1 MLSYR
6 HSFHAGNFDDLVKYI
21 VLVEI
26 LQHLTQKDTAFEYI
40 DTHSGVGLYDL
51 QSSDSQKLHEYTEGI
66 GKLNFEEFP
75 ELSRYFD
82 VIKSFNDSDTI
93 KFYPG
98 SPSIAQY
105 FLRTQDRGWL
115 FELHPKDYELLQ
127 SNFSRCRNIRA
138 RHQDGFK
145 GLMALVPPKSRR
157 GLVLIDPSYEIKSDY
172 NLVIDAVIKAH
183 KKFAQGIYCIWYPVV
198 DRQNIQKM
206 EKKIIQ
212 SGIKNIQRFELGVT
226 EDSSQSGMTSS
237 GMIVINPPWKLFDK
251 MSQLLPKL
259 SRHLRDNNQPIFKCE
274 VLVGES

>member
-6 HSFHAGNFDDLVKYI
+6 HSFHAGNFADLLKHI

-98 SPSIAQY
+98 SPSIAQ
-105 FLRTQDRGWL
+105 
-115 FELHPKDYELLQ
+115 
-127 SNFSRCRNIRA
+127 
-138 RHQDGFK
+138 
-145 GLMALVPPKSRR
+145 
-157 GLVLIDPSYEIKSDY
+157 
-172 NLVIDAVIKAH
+172 
-183 KKFAQGIYCIWYPVV
+183 
-198 DRQNIQKM
+198 
-206 EKKIIQ
+206 
-212 SGIKNIQRFELGVT
+212 
-226 EDSSQSGMTSS
+226 
-237 GMIVINPPWKLFDK
+237 
-251 MSQLLPKL
+251 
-259 SRHLRDNNQPIFKCE
+259 
-274 VLVGES
+274 